1 MVNYTAICD
10 WIRLKTFIDKKLL
23 NGGYEILQNLFLIIL
38 LTLLLLPNLT
48 QQTRFSVTEMQ
59 NFVLALNY
67 NRH

>member
-1 MVNYTAICD
+1 MVHYTAICD

-48 QQTRFSVTEMQ
+48 QQTRFSLTEMQ
-59 NFVLALNY
+59 NFVLALNH

>member
-1 MVNYTAICD
+1 MANYMAICD

-59 NFVLALNY
+59 NFVLALNH

>member
-1 MVNYTAICD
+1 MANYRAICD

-23 NGGYEILQNLFLIIL
+23 NKGYEILQNLFLIIL

-59 NFVLALNY
+59 NFVLALNH

>member
-1 MVNYTAICD
+1 MANYMAICD

-23 NGGYEILQNLFLIIL
+23 NKGYEILQNLFLIIL

-48 QQTRFSVTEMQ
+48 QQTRFPVAEMQ
-59 NFVLALNY
+59 ILVLVLRY